1 MLQLVSALLV
11 AYSYFQIRTNLPHLP
26 ARIPTHFNGSG
37 AADGWG
43 SPDTLWFL
51 LGVQVLTWGVFV
63 VVPYLGQ
70 RFPGMVHLGTRRLS
84 DYSPAQRARILPL
97 LNDMTGCMCI
107 VMNLFFVWMLKGMI
121 NAAKQPIPH
130 IQVFGPLALLIG
142 GMLGI
147 TLYYLARFR
156 RAAQSSGDDGD
167 TSGEVTP

>member
-11 AYSYFQIRTNLPHLP
+11 AYSYFLIRTNLPHLP
-26 ARIPTHFNGSG
+26 TRIPTHFNGAG

-51 LGVQVLTWGVFV
+51 FGTQVLTWVVFLI
-63 VVPYLGQ
+63 VPYLGQ

-84 DYSPAQRARILPL
+84 DYSPAQRVRMLPL
-97 LNDMTGCMCI
+97 LNDMAGYMCI
-107 VMNLFFVWMLKGMI
+107 VMNLFFVWMLNGIIK
-121 NAAKQPIPH
+121 AATEPIPH
-130 IQVFGPLALLIG
+130 IEVFGPLALLIG

-156 RAAQSSGDDGD
+156 RAAQVSDNGD